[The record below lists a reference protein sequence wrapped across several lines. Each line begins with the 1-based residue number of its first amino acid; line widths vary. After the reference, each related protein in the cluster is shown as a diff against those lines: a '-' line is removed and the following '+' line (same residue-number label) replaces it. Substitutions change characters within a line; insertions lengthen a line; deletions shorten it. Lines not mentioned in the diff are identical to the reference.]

1 MRLRILKSAHTV
13 ILLALIS
20 GSNAS
25 AQDVHVQVGKSATA
39 VPKICEQAVPASIE
53 GQMDIPALV
62 KEADCKGAGDML
74 GEYTYVMKI
83 AKREKDSKDRIKE
96 ETTQYEV
103 YFPTPKSGR
112 RARGVLL
119 VTSRNDV
126 PVPQAELEKERLQAG
141 ERLEKE
147 ENKIARDA
155 APQSAT
161 NSAQTNAMLPL
172 GMYPRMRNSRSAFGM
187 RRGGVALDLHTLL
200 KMSRLTLTRRE
211 QIEGRDT
218 LVFSFTTLRDA
229 QLADDEK
236 YIAQLSGTIWIDA
249 KDRIVKRLAA
259 WPSSMTNGSGAQAST
274 SSVEKMPAIYLEM
287 TRLPE
292 GIWLP
297 KTTRI
302 NGADYPRL
310 FDHIPSDTTVTYSEY
325 KRFRTETEGV
335 ELETP
340 KGP

>member
-1 MRLRILKSAHTV
+1 MRLSILKSAHIV
-13 ILLALIS
+13 MLLALLS
-20 GSNAS
+20 GSTAN
-25 AQDVHVQVGKSATA
+25 AQDVHVQVGKRATA
-39 VPKICEQAVPASIE
+39 VPKICEQVVPASIE
-53 GQMDIPALV
+53 GQVDIPALL

-83 AKREKDSKDRIKE
+83 AKREKDSKGRIKE
-96 ETTQYEV
+96 ETTLYEV
-103 YFPTPKSGR
+103 YFPTPKSGT

-119 VTSRNDV
+119 VTSRNGV

-147 ENKIARDA
+147 ENKSARDA
-155 APQSAT
+155 APQPEPS
-161 NSAQTNAMLPL
+161 SEHTNAMLPL

-187 RRGGVALDLHTLL
+187 RRGGVALNLHTLL
-200 KMSRLTLTRRE
+200 KISQLTLTRRK
-211 QIEGRDT
+211 QIEGRDA
-218 LVFSFTTLRDA
+218 LVFSFTTLGDA

-236 YIAQLSGTIWIDA
+236 YIAQLRGTIWIDA
-249 KDRIVKRLAA
+249 KDRIVTRLMA
-259 WPSSMTNGSGAQAST
+259 WPSSMPNTSGTQASM
-274 SSVEKMPAIYLEM
+274 SSGDQPPAIYLEM

-292 GIWLP
+292 GVWLP

-302 NGADYPRL
+302 NGADYQKF
-310 FDHIPSDTTVTYSEY
+310 FDHILSDTTVSYSEY
-325 KRFRTETEGV
+325 KRFLTETEGV

>member
-1 MRLRILKSAHTV
+1 MRLNILKSAHAV
-13 ILLALIS
+13 VLLALLC
-20 GSNAS
+20 GSTAS

-39 VPKICEQAVPASIE
+39 VPKICEQVLPASIE

-74 GEYTYVMKI
+74 GEYTYLMKI
-83 AKREKDSKDRIKE
+83 AKREKDSKGRIKE
-96 ETTQYEV
+96 ETAQYEV

-119 VTSRNDV
+119 VTSRNGI
-126 PVPQAELEKERLQAG
+126 PVPQAELEKERLRAG

-155 APQSAT
+155 APQSEI
-161 NSAQTNAMLPL
+161 SPDPTNAMLPL

-200 KMSRLTLTRRE
+200 KVSQLTLTRRE
-211 QIEGRDT
+211 QIAGRDT

-236 YIAQLSGTIWIDA
+236 YIAQINGTIWIDA
-249 KDRIVKRLAA
+249 KDRIVTRLAA
-259 WPSSMTNGSGAQAST
+259 WPSSLVNTSGAQAST
-274 SSVEKMPAIYLEM
+274 SSVEKTPAIYLEM

-292 GIWLP
+292 GVWLP
-297 KTTRI
+297 QRTRI
-302 NGADYPRL
+302 NGADYPKL
-310 FDHIPSDTTVTYSEY
+310 FDHIASDTTVSYSEY